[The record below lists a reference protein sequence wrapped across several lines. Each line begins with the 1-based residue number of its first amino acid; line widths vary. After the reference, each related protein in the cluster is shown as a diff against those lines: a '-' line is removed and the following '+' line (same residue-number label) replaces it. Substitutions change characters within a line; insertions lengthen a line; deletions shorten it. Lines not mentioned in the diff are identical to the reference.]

1 MTQILKEAIDALNAL
16 EGLSEEEQTSI
27 AASVLDLVESAK
39 THRLDA
45 GCDEPARERPF
56 WEVIDEITSDVPD
69 QIWETLPHDGAA
81 EIDHY
86 LYGTPKKH
94 S

>member
-1 MTQILKEAIDALNAL
+1 MTQFLKEAIDALAAL
-16 EGLSEEEQTSI
+16 EGLPEEEQKSI
-27 AASVLDLVESAK
+27 AAGVLDLVESTKA
-39 THRLDA
+39 HRLHAGRGDA
-45 GCDEPARERPF
+45 AKERPF

-69 QIWETLPHDGAA
+69 EIWETLPSDGAA